1 MLEAHNISKVY
12 RLYPRPVDRIREML
26 SFGLKTCHTD
36 FWALKGIDLAVR
48 PGETYGIVGP
58 NGSGK
63 STLLQLLCGILEP
76 TTGRVVRHGRVAALL
91 ELGAGFNPEFS
102 GRENIYLN
110 GEIMGL
116 PRERIDAAMPAIER
130 FAGIGDFIEQPIKT
144 YSSGMHV
151 RLAFSAAIHVDPDI
165 LVVDE
170 ALAVGDAVFANRC
183 VAKFAE
189 LKERGVTVVFVS
201 HDLGLV
207 KQICDRAAF
216 LLNGEMVEEG
226 GPAAVVNR
234 YVGTVLERQKAFA
247 LEAEPPQGLT
257 PTHRHGDRLGEIV
270 DLEIL
275 DSSGRAVRTLG
286 SRDEMTVRVRARF
299 HAAQADPMIGILIR
313 TRNGLD
319 VFGSNTRIEETP
331 LGACSAGDEVEAAF
345 TFACNLTAQQ
355 YTLTAAAQHP
365 DGHSHDWLDD
375 ALAFRVL
382 DRKARA
388 GVADLQPRIEIRRP
402 TGSTKIASCRQ
413 AGRALENRGPGTLS
427 GT

>member
-1 MLEAHNISKVY
+1 MIEAHNISKVY
-12 RLYPRPVDRIREML
+12 RLYPSPVDRIREML

-331 LGACSAGDEVEAAF
+331 LGSCSAGDEVEAAF

-375 ALAFRVL
+375 AIAFRVL
-382 DRKARA
+382 DCKARA

>member
-1 MLEAHNISKVY
+1 MLAAHNISKVY
-12 RLYPRPVDRIREML
+12 RLYPRPVDRIREMF
-26 SFGLKTCHTD
+26 SFGLKTLHTE

-76 TTGRVVRHGRVAALL
+76 TTGRVVRQGRTAALL

-130 FAGIGDFIEQPIKT
+130 FAGIGEFIEHPIKT

-183 VAKFAE
+183 IAKFAE
-189 LKERGVTVVFVS
+189 LKERGVTVIFVS

-226 GPAAVVNR
+226 SPTAVVNR

-247 LEAEPPQGLT
+247 LEAEPPQGLN

-275 DSSGRAVRTLG
+275 DSSGRAVRTLSSG
-286 SRDEMTVRVRARF
+286 DEMTVRVRARF
-299 HAAQADPMIGILIR
+299 HAAQPDPMIGILIR

-345 TFACNLTAQQ
+345 TFACSLTAQQ

-375 ALAFRVL
+375 AIAFRVL
-382 DRKARA
+382 DIKARA
-388 GVADLQPRIEIRRP
+388 GVADLRPRIAIRRP
-402 TGSTKIASCRQ
+402 AAS
-413 AGRALENRGPGTLS
+413 NPG
-427 GT
+427 

>member
-275 DSSGRAVRTLG
+275 DSSGNAVRSLG
-286 SRDEMTVRVRARF
+286 SGDEMTVRVRARF

-331 LGACSAGDEVEAAF
+331 LGTCSAGDEVEAAF

-388 GVADLQPRIEIRRP
+388 GVADLKPRIAIRRP
-402 TGSTKIASCRQ
+402 AAS
-413 AGRALENRGPGTLS
+413 NS
-427 GT
+427 G